1 MKANAISFQERIKF
15 MTLTSQN
22 KEASLLENPLVL
34 QRLEGLVVFLGGT
47 YAWTMLGGAWWLFLL
62 LLLTPDVSM
71 IGYLVNA
78 RVGAAIY
85 NLIHSYTLPALSLAF
100 GLWFNI
106 PVLMFGGILVLAHI
120 GMDRTLGYGLKF
132 GSGFRD
138 THLGKVGRG

>member
-1 MKANAISFQERIKF
+1 

-22 KEASLLENPLVL
+22 RKTGLLENPTAL
-34 QRLEGLVVFLGGT
+34 QRLEGFILFVAGI
-47 YAWTMLGGAWWLFLL
+47 YAWLAFGGAWWLFLL

-71 IGYLVNA
+71 LGYLVNA